1 MLLEP
6 ELHAIKLEVADLKF
20 NETVFRQK
28 ARPGRLLI
36 EFLENGCAEL
46 VLLMPRQ
53 AYGRAADG
61 GFGDPVPAGYLN
73 LPDARL
79 LGNRD
84 VAVDPQ
90 DGFPRYRLRTT
101 SSAYNTVTQQ
111 VEEFEEGQ
119 DWPAF
124 LQAKP
129 EALML
134 QDRFFGVMCASG
146 QINLNALLSAYAQ
159 QADATPSVFAVQ

>member
-1 MLLEP
+1 M
-6 ELHAIKLEVADLKF
+6 
-20 NETVFRQK
+20 
-28 ARPGRLLI
+28 
-36 EFLENGCAEL
+36 
-46 VLLMPRQ
+46 
-53 AYGRAADG
+53 
-61 GFGDPVPAGYLN
+61 
-73 LPDARL
+73 
-79 LGNRD
+79 
-84 VAVDPQ
+84 AVDPQ

-101 SSAYNTVTQQ
+101 NSAYNTVTQA

-159 QADATPSVFAVQ
+159 QADAAPSVFAVQ